1 MYCKQCGQRLEKDA
15 LFCFHCGAEQEL
27 IEEPAAPVEP
37 EKAYCT
43 QCGAELRQGAA
54 FCVRCG
60 AGREEPPIGEQPA
73 EPLPEPPD
81 AEPVPD
87 KAFCIQCGAE
97 LEEGAAFCFMC
108 GTRQDGEAP
117 VAAPTPEGEQLA
129 LSSEP
134 AKAKKKGRVLAIVLP
149 VFLLAVA
156 LGALMTL
163 RPWETR
169 EAAAPEL
176 EAPAEMPPEEGE
188 APLQTAP
195 AETPQEASPTP
206 GQPDIGTAL
215 TVTPMPAPAAAFTP
229 VPITEGTYTLGCH
242 TDGTLLGLGGSDPS
256 ILHMREPGVSLAGNT
271 FHIALA
277 DVDFKNGYHIEG
289 YFGLLQWI
297 PGEPPA
303 LDGRQE
309 DDQED
314 ARWQFSAADGG
325 MYFIHLLQAPGYALA
340 HEGERVFLAPYDEQD
355 DRQQWIITAPL
366 PDTTPASEPEGD
378 ALSQYI
384 YGLASRDMDIS
395 ELSGLDEETVGY
407 IRNGIYALAGKI
419 FKTKEYQEYFSAQ
432 SWYIPY
438 SDNNDLVTARFNSHM
453 EHNLNVC
460 IEYEKLMGWR

>member
-27 IEEPAAPVEP
+27 IEEPAIPAEP

-97 LEEGAAFCFMC
+97 LEEGAVFCLMC
-108 GTRQDGEAP
+108 GTRQDSEAP
-117 VAAPTPEGEQLA
+117 VMAPTPEGEQLA

-195 AETPQEASPTP
+195 AEAPQEAKPTP

-215 TVTPMPAPAAAFTP
+215 TVTSMPAPAAAFTP
-229 VPITEGTYTLGCH
+229 VPITEGDYAFICH
-242 TDGTLLGLGGSDPS
+242 ITGYHLGSDPAEDAMIMS
-256 ILHMREPGVSLAGNT
+256 DLWDVLSDRSFRISLADGS
-271 FHIALA
+271 F
-277 DVDFKNGYHIEG
+277 DSGYHITG
-289 YFGLLQWI
+289 VFGKLGFAD
-297 PGEPPA
+297 GEPPV
-303 LDGRQE
+303 LHGFGGG
-309 DDQED
+309 QED
-314 ARWQFSAADGG
+314 ARWQFSAAEGD
-325 MYFIHLLQAPGYALA
+325 MYIIHLMQAPGYALA
-340 HEGERVFLAPYDEQD
+340 HVGDTVFLTQFDPADP
-355 DRQQWIITAPL
+355 RQHWILADPKAAESA
-366 PDTTPASEPEGD
+366 ASESEMD
-378 ALSQYI
+378 DMSLYI

>member
-1 MYCKQCGQRLEKDA
+1 
-15 LFCFHCGAEQEL
+15 
-27 IEEPAAPVEP
+27 
-37 EKAYCT
+37 
-43 QCGAELRQGAA
+43 
-54 FCVRCG
+54 
-60 AGREEPPIGEQPA
+60 
-73 EPLPEPPD
+73 
-81 AEPVPD
+81 
-87 KAFCIQCGAE
+87 
-97 LEEGAAFCFMC
+97 
-108 GTRQDGEAP
+108 
-117 VAAPTPEGEQLA
+117 
-129 LSSEP
+129 
-134 AKAKKKGRVLAIVLP
+134 
-149 VFLLAVA
+149 
-156 LGALMTL
+156 MTL

-176 EAPAEMPPEEGE
+176 EAPAEMPRGKAKLPCKL
-188 APLQTAP
+188 PR

-229 VPITEGTYTLGCH
+229 VPITEGDYAFICH
-242 TDGTLLGLGGSDPS
+242 ITGYHLGSDPAEDAMIMS
-256 ILHMREPGVSLAGNT
+256 DLWDVLSDRSFRISLADGS
-271 FHIALA
+271 F
-277 DVDFKNGYHIEG
+277 DSGYHITG
-289 YFGLLQWI
+289 VFGKLGFAD
-297 PGEPPA
+297 GEPPV
-303 LDGRQE
+303 LHGFGGG
-309 DDQED
+309 QED